1 MIRVGRCSYTSQ
13 GKIIYPSY
21 ENFTPII
28 IMMKSHSKYYPLS
41 PYFLKDN
48 KSRIMENIWQFSKC
62 YKSVPNS
69 IQRKS
74 RYDNTII
81 WQHPSE
87 IHLDDNDNML
97 PEYINWR
104 NKGMNNKDP
113 IRYPAT
119 FEHKSKCKFALVE
132 NNGEIGEN
140 KLNYIEAR
148 KAIYLPLYC
157 EMVKQ
162 EKLFHDLKQRLQ
174 KGENLLIIEVDGPH
188 QESLNYYK
196 VKYNVDDTFIEQDS
210 MLINDKN
217 INIMLNDEKHAFG
230 HGYCIGMALLEM
242 NKNTSTSTGTTSR
255 LESLENRVTKL
266 ELLISQLTKYL
277 LFL

>member
-1 MIRVGRCSYTSQ
+1 MIRVGRCLYTPQ

-21 ENFTPII
+21 EDFTPII

-41 PYFLKDN
+41 PYFLKDD
-48 KSRIMENIWQFSKC
+48 KGRIMENIWQFSKC

-113 IRYPAT
+113 VRYPAT
-119 FEHKSKCKFALVE
+119 FEHKSKCKFSLAE
-132 NNGEIGEN
+132 KNGVIDNN

-148 KAIYLPLYC
+148 KSIYLPLYC

-162 EKLFHDLKQRLQ
+162 EKMFHDLKQRLQ

-196 VKYNVDDTFIEQDS
+196 DKYNVDDTFIDQDS
-210 MLINDKN
+210 MLITEQN

-230 HGYCIGMALLEM
+230 HGYCISMALLEM
-242 NKNTSTSTGTTSR
+242 NEITTTSGDR
-255 LESLENRVTKL
+255 IESLENRVNKL
-266 ELLISQLTKYL
+266 ETLVSQLIRK
-277 LFL
+277 